1 MDPIS
6 LIVGTTF
13 LGGLTVAL
21 AEEIGIIG
29 RSGDIENMSGRKLK
43 SSDPFGKLAEKL
55 DGRKRDAGTAPYPP
69 TPGDARAPTT
79 PGGVPAPAPPDKFD
93 SPAPVQTPPPTP
105 GGAQAPPTTGGVPAP
120 APTDKFNT
128 PSPAPAPTTGPS
140 TDHPHTTPP
149 ITPTRNTGG
158 PISAGLNIP
167 PPASVSSAPQV
178 ELAPSA
184 TISRPTRGERL
195 IPDTFSGGS
204 NLRAFQVSH
213 ANYIAQ
219 LGKYNTRF
227 A

>member
-6 LIVGTTF
+6 LIIGTTF

-21 AEEIGIIG
+21 AEEVGIIG
-29 RSGDIENMSGRKLK
+29 RSGDIENMEGKKLK

-55 DGRKRDAGTAPYPP
+55 DGRNRARDRDARTAP
-69 TPGDARAPTT
+69 
-79 PGGVPAPAPPDKFD
+79 PGGAQAPPAPPPQGTPAPAPSDKFNT
-93 SPAPVQTPPPTP
+93 PAPVQTPPPTP
-105 GGAQAPPTTGGVPAP
+105 GGAQAPPSTGKFDVPPPSGP
-120 APTDKFNT
+120 ATDQ
-128 PSPAPAPTTGPS
+128 
-140 TDHPHTTPP
+140 PHAIPG
-149 ITPTRNTGG
+149 ITPIRSTGG
-158 PISAGLNIP
+158 PISAGLNIT
-167 PPASVSSAPQV
+167 PPAAFGSSAQQV

-184 TISRPTRGERL
+184 TISRPTPGEQL